1 MKKNNVENELKFSL
15 PAKGEN
21 EGVSRALVGVFV
33 AQLNPTIAELADIKC
48 VLSEAVTNAIVHAYR
63 DRKGAGE
70 VYITVTCF
78 RDRRVKIT
86 VKDTGCGIE
95 DIELARRPLYTG
107 HPEEERSGMGFAVME
122 NFSDKLSIVSHPSR
136 GTKVTLWKYLRA

>member
-1 MKKNNVENELKFSL
+1 MKKNNVTNELKFCL
-15 PAKGEN
+15 PARGEN
-21 EGVSRALVGVFV
+21 EAVARAMVAAFA
-33 AQLNPTIAELADIKC
+33 AQLNPTIAELADVKC
-48 VLSEAVTNAIVHAYR
+48 IVSEAVTNAIVHAYR
-63 DRKGAGE
+63 DRAGGGE

-95 DIELARRPLYTG
+95 DVEQARRPLYTG

-122 NFSDKLSIVSHPSR
+122 NFSDRMSVVSKPAH
-136 GTKVTLWKYLRA
+136 GTKVTLWKYLRG